1 MLQSNERFRIT
12 YRLTCEPAEDP
23 YAKARDLALEQTV
36 EVPAEVLPPAIAELV
51 VGRVEVVEPVEEGGA
66 AEGGASTWRAVI
78 AYEAEVT
85 VGDDVTQFV
94 NLLFGNASLK
104 AGILVEDADI
114 PATLLMRCGGPRF
127 GIPGVRG
134 LCGVEDA
141 RPLLCAAAKPL
152 GLSPADLANIC
163 YAFAAGGVDIV
174 KDDHGLADQAPAP
187 FAERV
192 PRCQEAVARANADTG
207 GRTLY
212 FPHVSAGANLDAQ
225 LELARAAGCRGI
237 VVSPLLVGWET
248 TRRLAEESGLVIF
261 AHPALA
267 GAFFHPTHGIRPDV
281 LLGRLFRTV
290 GCDGV
295 IYPNVGGRFTF
306 SLEDCEAINRRLR
319 EPYGV
324 LRPAFPVAAGGI
336 AADRVPEWLDRY
348 GPDTVF
354 LLGSSLYRQRD
365 LRGAAARLVEAVRRR
380 TTVER

>member
-12 YRLTCEPAEDP
+12 YRLTCDADEDP

-36 EVPAEVLPPAIAELV
+36 ELPAEVLPPHIADLV
-51 VGRVEVVEPVEEGGA
+51 VGRVEAVDPVGDPPGDAGVSAWRVVL
-66 AEGGASTWRAVI
+66 S
-78 AYEAEVT
+78 YEAEVT

-104 AGILVEDADI
+104 SGVLVEDADV

-127 GIPGVRG
+127 GVPGVRAA
-134 LCGVEDA
+134 CGAEDE

-152 GLSPADLANIC
+152 GLSPAELAAVC
-163 YAFAAGGVDIV
+163 YAFAAGGVDVV

-192 PRCQEAVARANADTG
+192 PRCQEAVERANADTG

-212 FPHVSAGANLDAQ
+212 FPHVSAGADLAAQ
-225 LELARAAGCRGI
+225 LEVVRAAGCRGI
-237 VVSPLLVGWET
+237 VVSPLLIGWET
-248 TRRLAEESGLVIF
+248 TRRLAADSGLVLF
-261 AHPALA
+261 AHPTLA

-295 IYPNVGGRFTF
+295 IYPNVGGRFSFT
-306 SLEDCEAINRRLR
+306 LQECEAINRRLR
-319 EPYGV
+319 EPFAV
-324 LRPAFPVAAGGI
+324 HRPSFPVPAGGI
-336 AADRVPEWLDRY
+336 AAERVPEWLDRY

-354 LLGSSLYRQRD
+354 LLGSSLYRQKD
-365 LRGAAARLVEAVRRR
+365 LRAAAARLVEAVRRR
-380 TTVER
+380 AAVGG